1 MSKVNVL
8 PIASESIETAK
19 TDGTIEDT
27 SNVFQYLIAEKN
39 KVVVVTLIG
48 TLGARFE
55 GELQKCLRE
64 LDNLEFNIALVNMR
78 EVVGVDSYSINF
90 MAQAKK
96 VLRKKTTNIAICG
109 VKPSIKDF
117 LIAQGVL
124 SKTEVFNNVKEALMR
139 YTATNSTAGKT
150 AA

>member
-8 PIASESIETAK
+8 PISPEAADNAK
-19 TDGTIEDT
+19 AEPSLENNST
-27 SNVFQYLIAEKN
+27 VFQYLIAEKN
-39 KVVVVTLIG
+39 KVVVITLIG

-64 LDNLEFNIALVNMR
+64 LDNMEFTIALVNMR
-78 EVVGVDSYSINF
+78 EVSGVDSYAINF

-96 VLRKKTTNIAICG
+96 LLRKKTTNIAICG

-117 LIAQGVL
+117 LLAQGVL

-139 YTATNSTAGKT
+139 YTSTNGASGKT

>member
-1 MSKVNVL
+1 MSKISVL
-8 PIASESIETAK
+8 PIPTDSVEPVK
-19 TDGTIEDT
+19 TDSIAEEAA
-27 SNVFQYLIAEKN
+27 NVFQYLIAEKN

-55 GELQKCLRE
+55 TDMQKCLRE
-64 LDNLEFNIALVNMR
+64 LDTMDFTIALVNMR
-78 EVVGVDSYSINF
+78 EVSGVDPYSTNF

-117 LIAQGVL
+117 LVAQGVL
-124 SKTEVFNNVKEALMR
+124 SKTEVFNNVKDALMR
-139 YTATNSTAGKT
+139 YTASNGSSGKS